1 MSEPYAAEEQGPDF
15 VQNIRAAIAANL
27 TRERPKDAQIALSRF
42 AALIDQLSA
51 TDIDKVR
58 AQVSSVLPALTTER
72 PNIDFAERAIV
83 NIGNTLLQAHGGFAK
98 LFYKSINGSPICS
111 VYFALFCSLLSFV
124 GLFGVCYLLDSVN
137 LLSDF
142 LNRKEFVLTVS
153 FAFLGGMVSIAFR
166 LDTTE
171 IERVGLVPLFLT
183 NLMKPYIGAMFG
195 IIVYCIIE
203 SKLITIAGVNDHTV
217 VTLAQYKTLS
227 AAETVWSPYGGAIVP
242 VSNYLF
248 YFVAA
253 LVGFISGFSER
264 FATDL
269 IDKSSQVFS
278 GGSQLQA
285 GPNQTTTR

>member
-1 MSEPYAAEEQGPDF
+1 
-15 VQNIRAAIAANL
+15 
-27 TRERPKDAQIALSRF
+27 
-42 AALIDQLSA
+42 
-51 TDIDKVR
+51 
-58 AQVSSVLPALTTER
+58 LTTEK
-72 PNIDFAERAIV
+72 PNIAFAERAIV
-83 NIGNTLLQAHGGFAK
+83 NIGNTLLQAHGGIPR
-98 LFYKSINGSPICS
+98 LFYKMINGSPICS
-111 VYFALFCSLLSFV
+111 VYFALVCSLVSFIA
-124 GLFGVCYLLDSVN
+124 LYLLGYLLYSLN

-142 LNRKEFVLTVS
+142 LDRKEFILTVS

-203 SKLITIAGVNDHTV
+203 SRIITIAGVNDHTV
-217 VTLAQYKTLS
+217 VTLAEYTSLS
-227 AAETVWSPYGGAIVP
+227 DAEKVWTPYGGTIVP
-242 VSNYLF
+242 IRDYLF

-253 LVGFISGFSER
+253 LIGFISGFSER

-278 GGSQLQA
+278 GSVQARAGSNEA
-285 GPNQTTTR
+285 ANR

>member
-1 MSEPYAAEEQGPDF
+1 MNEAYGAQEPGQDF
-15 VQNIRAAIAANL
+15 VNNIRAAIASNIA
-27 TRERPKDAQIALSRF
+27 RERPREAQIALSRF

-51 TDIDKVR
+51 DDIDKVR
-58 AQVSSVLPALTTER
+58 AQVSAVLPSLMVEK

-83 NIGNTLLQAHGGFAK
+83 NIGNTLLHAHGGIPR
-98 LFYKSINGSPICS
+98 LFYKSTNGSPICS
-111 VYFALFCSLLSFV
+111 VYFALICSLFSFV
-124 GLFGVCYLLDSVN
+124 GLFGLCYFLNSAD

-142 LNRKEFVLTVS
+142 FRRQEFILTVS

-195 IIVYCIIE
+195 IIIYCILE
-203 SKLITIAGVNDHTV
+203 SRLITIAGVNDHTL
-217 VTLAQYKTLS
+217 VTLADFKTLTD
-227 AAETVWSPYGGAIVP
+227 AEKVWTPYGGAIVP
-242 VSNYLF
+242 VRDYLF
-248 YFVAA
+248 YFVAS

-278 GGSQLQA
+278 GAPQLRTGS
-285 GPNQTTTR
+285 NQTASR